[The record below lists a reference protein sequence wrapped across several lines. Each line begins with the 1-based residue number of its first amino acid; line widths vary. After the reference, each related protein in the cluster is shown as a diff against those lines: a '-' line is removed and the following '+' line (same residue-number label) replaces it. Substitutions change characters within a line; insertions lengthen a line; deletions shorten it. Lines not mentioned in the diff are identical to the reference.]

1 MSNKPLFISFEGID
15 YSGKSTQI
23 KLLTRKL
30 EAFNKPFIT
39 LREPGGTIIGEKIR
53 DILLD
58 REANEMT
65 PETELLLYS
74 AARAQL
80 VRQKV
85 LPHLE
90 NGFFV
95 ILDRFFDSTLAYQG
109 YGRNLSLI
117 KIEQITEFAV
127 QDNVPDLT
135 FYLRLSID
143 KMDERKRTAGR
154 ADDRLEANNRD
165 FFEKIINGYEELSKL
180 YKNRF
185 IPVNADRDEEVI
197 FTDIWNRI
205 KEHL

>member
-1 MSNKPLFISFEGID
+1 MQLKNLREKVVEVSNKPLFISFEGID

-109 YGRNLSLI
+109 YGRNLPLI

-127 QDNVPDLT
+127 QDNIPDLT
-135 FYLRLSID
+135 FYLRLSLD
-143 KMDERKRTAGR
+143 KMDERNVK
-154 ADDRLEANNRD
+154 
-165 FFEKIINGYEELSKL
+165 KK
-180 YKNRF
+180 
-185 IPVNADRDEEVI
+185 
-197 FTDIWNRI
+197 
-205 KEHL
+205 